1 MRFIILALLIAF
13 PLAELFL
20 LAKLVSHYG
29 FLWVLFYVVVVAML
43 GLQLIKEEKQLFSGR
58 FKQQMLQGGSPF
70 KAMFGSARNIFA
82 GILLLV
88 PGVIT
93 DVFAV
98 ILLLIPVK
106 SSPASKTNYQE
117 THYESYE
124 RTTFGQSQSEGKST
138 SKTDKE
144 YDIIEGEYRR
154 EE

>member
-1 MRFIILALLIAF
+1 MRFIFLALLIAF
-13 PLAELFL
+13 PLAELFI
-20 LAKLVSHYG
+20 LAKLVSSYG

-43 GLQLIKEEKQLFSGR
+43 GLQLIKEEKLLFSGR
-58 FKQQMLQGGSPF
+58 FMQQIMQGDSPF

-82 GILLLV
+82 GVLLLI

-106 SSPASKTNYQE
+106 SAPSAQSEHQE
-117 THYESYE
+117 TSKPRYEDAPK
-124 RTTFGQSQSEGKST
+124 TPHST
-138 SKTDKE
+138 AKTDKD

>member
-1 MRFIILALLIAF
+1 MRFILLALLIAF
-13 PLAELFL
+13 PLAELFV
-20 LAKLVSHYG
+20 LAKLVSNYG

-43 GLQLIKEEKQLFSGR
+43 GLQLIKEEKLLFSGR
-58 FKQQMLQGGSPF
+58 FMQQVMQGSSPF

-82 GILLLV
+82 GVLLLI

-93 DVFAV
+93 DFFAV

-106 SSPASKTNYQE
+106 STPAQESDYQE
-117 THYESYE
+117 TTNPRFDETQKTPHHAN
-124 RTTFGQSQSEGKST
+124 
-138 SKTDKE
+138 KTDKE

>member
-1 MRFIILALLIAF
+1 MRFILLALLIAF
-13 PLAELFL
+13 PLAELFV
-20 LAKLVSHYG
+20 LAKLVSSYG

-43 GLQLIKEEKQLFSGR
+43 GLQLIKEEKLLFSGR
-58 FKQQMLQGGSPF
+58 FMQQVMQGSSPF

-82 GILLLV
+82 GVLLLI

-93 DVFAV
+93 DFFAV

-106 SSPASKTNYQE
+106 SAPTKESEYQD
-117 THYESYE
+117 
-124 RTTFGQSQSEGKST
+124 T
-138 SKTDKE
+138 SNPHVDEAYKAPKTDKE

>member
-1 MRFIILALLIAF
+1 MRFIFLALLIAF

-20 LAKLVSHYG
+20 LVKLFSSYG
-29 FLWVLFYVVVVAML
+29 IWVLFYLVVVAML
-43 GLQLIKEEKQLFSGR
+43 GLQLIKEEKLLFSGR
-58 FKQQMLQGGSPF
+58 FMQQVMQGSSPF

-93 DVFAV
+93 DVLAT
-98 ILLLIPVK
+98 ILLLIPVQ
-106 SSPASKTNYQE
+106 STPSTQTQYQE
-117 THYESYE
+117 T
-124 RTTFGQSQSEGKST
+124 SQDDFDSSPFEQTQQGSQNSSKS
-138 SKTDKE
+138 DKE